1 MIKYRA
7 VDDELAQQFFYVNP
21 DTGVITVKRLLT
33 TDSTDR
39 YTVRIRE
46 RVKRTRDLV
55 VKHIANIA
63 PSYFN
68 EIIVFLQLTIEAND
82 QGSPPK
88 TRNVEVRISV
98 ERDENEP
105 EFGRIRDQEIS
116 VNFAVGETVVQA
128 SAEDRDL
135 DESGVRKYININWF
149 M

>member
-1 MIKYRA
+1 M
-7 VDDELAQQFFYVNP
+7 
-21 DTGVITVKRLLT
+21 
-33 TDSTDR
+33 
-39 YTVRIRE
+39 
-46 RVKRTRDLV
+46 
-55 VKHIANIA
+55 
-63 PSYFN
+63 
-68 EIIVFLQLTIEAND
+68 QLTIEAND